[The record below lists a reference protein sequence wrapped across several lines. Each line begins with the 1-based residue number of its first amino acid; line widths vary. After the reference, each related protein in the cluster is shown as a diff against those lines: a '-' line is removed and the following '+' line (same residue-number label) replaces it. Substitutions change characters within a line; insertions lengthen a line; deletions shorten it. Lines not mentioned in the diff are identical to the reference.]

1 MKIPAWF
8 REWTAWAGDHRWIL
22 WLIAILAMVILADTV
37 RRVLVHG
44 LARRANRS
52 NRMWDDAIL
61 GALGAPISLVIW
73 VLGVAAAAAVAS
85 SRLGLPADVTAYI
98 PRAAG
103 VGIIAALTWF
113 GFRLA
118 RGVEEALLERYV
130 LSGRESGP
138 DRTTIEGVGK
148 LLRALALVIG
158 LLLILQACGVS
169 ISALLAVGGVG
180 GLAIGFA
187 ARDLL
192 ANFFGSIM
200 IHTDGPFRVG
210 DWIRSPD
217 REIEGVVEYI
227 GWRMSRVRTFDM
239 RPLYVPNSV
248 FVNVVVENPSRMSH
262 RRIYETIGI
271 RYDDITV
278 LGDIV
283 SDIRTVVEQRDEVD
297 VHQPVIINFLE
308 YGESALTVMVY
319 CLVTETRWVAYHAL
333 KQEIM
338 LEIANIIARHGAQV
352 AFPTS
357 TLHIASTPG
366 GEPTPAP
373 QIEDTD
379 TGSHRSADTTYGDAE
394 GGRGEGAGEGA

>member
-8 REWTAWAGDHRWIL
+8 REWTVWAGDHRWIL
-22 WLIAILAMVILADTV
+22 WLIAILIMVLIADTV
-37 RRVLVHG
+37 RRWLVRG

-52 NRMWDDAIL
+52 NRMWDDAIIE
-61 GALGAPISLVIW
+61 ALGAPISLVIW
-73 VLGVAAAAAVAS
+73 VLGLATATAVAS
-85 SRLGLPADVTAYI
+85 ARLGIPSEITAYI
-98 PRAAG
+98 PPAAG
-103 VGIIAALTWF
+103 VGLVAALTWF

-118 RGVEEALLERYV
+118 RGIEEALLERYV
-130 LSGRESGP
+130 LSATGAGP
-138 DRTTIEGVGK
+138 DRTTIEGIGK
-148 LLRALALVIG
+148 LLRAVAIIIG
-158 LLLILQACGVS
+158 LLLILQSLGVS

-227 GWRMSRVRTFDM
+227 GWRMSRLRTFDM

-271 RYDDITV
+271 RYDDIAV
-278 LGDIV
+278 LSEIVGDVREMI
-283 SDIRTVVEQRDEVD
+283 EQREEVD
-297 VHQPVIINFLE
+297 RNQPVIINFLE
-308 YGESALTVMVY
+308 YGESALTIMIY

-338 LEIANIIARHGAQV
+338 LGAANIIAQHGAQV

-366 GEPTPAP
+366 GEPSAAP
-373 QIEDTD
+373 TIEDTD
-379 TGSHRSADTTYGDAE
+379 TGGDHSSDTTYGEAD
-394 GGRGEGAGEGA
+394 GGRGEGDGA

>member
-22 WLIAILAMVILADTV
+22 WLIAILIMVLIADTV
-37 RRVLVHG
+37 RRWLVRG
-44 LARRANRS
+44 LARRASRS
-52 NRMWDDAIL
+52 NRMWDDAIIE
-61 GALGAPISLVIW
+61 ALGAPISLVIW
-73 VLGVAAAAAVAS
+73 VLGLAAAAALAS
-85 SRLGLPADVTAYI
+85 TRLGIPSDITAYI
-98 PRAAG
+98 PRAAVVG
-103 VGIIAALTWF
+103 VVAALTWF

-130 LSGRESGP
+130 LSGMASGP
-138 DRTTIEGVGK
+138 DRTTIEGIGK
-148 LLRALALVIG
+148 LLRAVAIVIG
-158 LLLILQACGVS
+158 LLLILQSLGVS

-227 GWRMSRVRTFDM
+227 GWRMSRLRTFDM
-239 RPLYVPNSV
+239 RPLYVPNAV

-271 RYDDITV
+271 RYDDITMIS
-278 LGDIV
+278 DIV
-283 SDIRTVVEQRDEVD
+283 GDTREMIEQREEVD
-297 VHQPVIINFLE
+297 CNQPVIINFLE
-308 YGESALTVMVY
+308 YGESALTIMIY
-319 CLVTETRWVAYHAL
+319 CLVTETRWVYYHAL

-338 LEIANIIARHGAQV
+338 LGVANIIAHHGAQV

-366 GEPTPAP
+366 GEPSATPE
-373 QIEDTD
+373 IEDTD
-379 TGSHRSADTTYGDAE
+379 TGGHHSSETTYGEA
-394 GGRGEGAGEGA
+394 GGGSGEGDGA